1 MGRYLSCLFAV
12 VLLGCPE
19 SSDLSISVNP
29 EALEFG
35 VVPLGGDST
44 LTVTVRN
51 GGEDATLTLATIVGS
66 TAFTL
71 QARDWPIDLAGGG
84 ELTLQV
90 TFAPQEIGA
99 AEAQLQIVPD
109 LPPSAGGSSDPA
121 LVTTVALI
129 GEGVT
134 IPPGEDADGDGFISE
149 ADGGD
154 DCDDGDPGIHP
165 DADEVCNELDDNCD
179 GEVDEGVDL
188 LEFLPDVDG
197 DGYGASEGAVLA
209 CEAPAGT
216 VELEGDCDDADPLV
230 NPAAIEVCDGVDNDC
245 DGGVDEDLA
254 TSDWYPDGDADGFG
268 ELDATAIASCLQPP
282 DTADDASDCDDG
294 DDTIYPDAPE
304 ACDDADSDCD
314 GSLVDGFDDFDG
326 DLDPD
331 CNDLDDDNDA
341 SLDPDD
347 CDDLDAAIYPGAPEI
362 EDDGVDQDCNGFD
375 TVSCFADADDDG
387 WGSGDVLS
395 EDGDC
400 DDLGETDSDGDCD
413 DADGD
418 VNPDAVE
425 IHDGIDNDCDGGID
439 TGLHVGTGA
448 DGPLAV
454 TGATDLSTTGL
465 APTWPVVA
473 ITDQTITADEP
484 VVGLSPG
491 DEVLIANLHGSD
503 AEHAAVGTWEFASVA
518 SVLDADIELAGPL
531 AQIFGEI
538 DNTDLTDQAVLIL
551 RVPQFTDVTVAAG
564 GLLTTSAWDGAVGGI
579 LAFRANGTVLVEDGG
594 TIAVDSLGYWGG
606 DTGPTFNC
614 DSYQG
619 ESYAGVGEGPG
630 NSGGCASYNEAW
642 GYWVNN
648 WGGGGAHITG
658 GGGAY
663 GPGATAGDSWT
674 GGGATPPYAGIEYG
688 DAELTGLYFGSGGG
702 GVWNGQD
709 GDPGED
715 PGPGGDG
722 AGILLIGAAAMQ
734 ADGAGALTAQG
745 GSTVAWAWG
754 NWTYGAGGGAGG
766 AIFVVADDLTLAA
779 DAVDASG
786 GFGQDDYTRDGG
798 DGGVGRIR
806 IDFGTLN
813 GFPFASP
820 DADAALADGALPDAG
835 FSAAVPPP

>member
-1 MGRYLSCLFAV
+1 MRSILSH
-12 VLLGCPE
+12 
-19 SSDLSISVNP
+19 
-29 EALEFG
+29 
-35 VVPLGGDST
+35 T
-44 LTVTVRN
+44 
-51 GGEDATLTLATIVGS
+51 
-66 TAFTL
+66 FT
-71 QARDWPIDLAGGG
+71 
-84 ELTLQV
+84 
-90 TFAPQEIGA
+90 
-99 AEAQLQIVPD
+99 
-109 LPPSAGGSSDPA
+109 
-121 LVTTVALI
+121 
-129 GEGVT
+129 
-134 IPPGEDADGDGFISE
+134 
-149 ADGGD
+149 
-154 DCDDGDPGIHP
+154 
-165 DADEVCNELDDNCD
+165 
-179 GEVDEGVDL
+179 
-188 LEFLPDVDG
+188 
-197 DGYGASEGAVLA
+197 AVLA
-209 CEAPAGT
+209 FVTLTALAFSGEVVARQYTMMGT
-216 VELEGDCDDADPLV
+216 
-230 NPAAIEVCDGVDNDC
+230 
-245 DGGVDEDLA
+245 
-254 TSDWYPDGDADGFG
+254 F
-268 ELDATAIASCLQPP
+268 
-282 DTADDASDCDDG
+282 
-294 DDTIYPDAPE
+294 
-304 ACDDADSDCD
+304 
-314 GSLVDGFDDFDG
+314 
-326 DLDPD
+326 
-331 CNDLDDDNDA
+331 
-341 SLDPDD
+341 
-347 CDDLDAAIYPGAPEI
+347 
-362 EDDGVDQDCNGFD
+362 
-375 TVSCFADADDDG
+375 
-387 WGSGDVLS
+387 
-395 EDGDC
+395 
-400 DDLGETDSDGDCD
+400 
-413 DADGD
+413 
-418 VNPDAVE
+418 VE
-425 IHDGIDNDCDGGID
+425 IK
-439 TGLHVGTGA
+439 VA
-448 DGPLAV
+448 
-454 TGATDLSTTGL
+454 
-465 APTWPVVA
+465 APTGR
-473 ITDQTITADEP
+473 EK
-484 VVGLSPG
+484 
-491 DEVLIANLHGSD
+491 
-503 AEHAAVGTWEFASVA
+503 AASKA
-518 SVLDADIELAGPL
+518 IELAAEEMRAL
-531 AQIFGEI
+531 I
-538 DNTDLTDQAVLIL
+538 DVVNWRNPKSDVARLTDQAVLIL